1 MNDDYRVTYR
11 FYMDMVNSGLEDHPD
26 TTIEMSFNGTDL
38 TLDTMVSYFE
48 NFLKSSGY
56 VFDQLEIVNHDQ

>member
-11 FYMDMVNSGLEDHPD
+11 FYMDMVNSGLENYPD

-38 TLDTMVSYFE
+38 TLDTIVSYFE
-48 NFLKSSGY
+48 NFLISSGY
-56 VFDQLEIVNHDQ
+56 VFDQLEVVNHDQ